1 MLACCLRVV
10 AILSAGLP
18 ATASAAKKRF
28 RGETAQ
34 SRMVNVVVN
43 ESAFRRGVGSG
54 ASSSRSSAAS
64 IRSR

>member
-1 MLACCLRVV
+1 MLARCLLVA

-34 SRMVNVVVN
+34 SRMVTVVVN
-43 ESAFRRGVGSG
+43 ESGRVQRMPPALRGTWTF
-54 ASSSRSSAAS
+54 AAA
-64 IRSR
+64 